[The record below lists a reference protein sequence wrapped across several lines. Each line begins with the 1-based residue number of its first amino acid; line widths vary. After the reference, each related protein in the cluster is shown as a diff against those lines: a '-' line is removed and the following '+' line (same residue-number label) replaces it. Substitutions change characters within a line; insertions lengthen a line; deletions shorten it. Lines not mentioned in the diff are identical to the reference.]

1 MGQLLITKV
10 REVENM
16 LRNKTSLICT
26 FLLVFMFA
34 HPVNAATSSDQS
46 YGAQMVGA
54 GMQIFANSIGDSM
67 ISMGT
72 GNSTVDRAETP
83 SLIFKMITYTVDPY
97 TFPLVIG

>member
-1 MGQLLITKV
+1 MSRNRILLLIPILILCSVPYVSAEGT
-10 REVENM
+10 VE
-16 LRNKTSLICT
+16 S
-26 FLLVFMFA
+26 A
-34 HPVNAATSSDQS
+34 
-46 YGAQMVGA
+46 GAKMVES
-54 GMQIFANSIGDSM
+54 GMKMFANSIGNSM